1 MAVLEHNEDIFVS
14 DLTKEEM
21 RQRYIESMPTYQRYD
36 AMKLVREAARLLKR
50 EGDMIIY
57 RDAFRWK
64 NDSTDAVLPN
74 HYESFS
80 LRGLA
85 EDFHY
90 EVIHDFHHVAVVRSK
105 SEQADGDRNG

>member
-1 MAVLEHNEDIFVS
+1 MS
-14 DLTKEEM
+14 TTEELA
-21 RQRYIESMPTYQRYD
+21 RQQFIDSLPTYQRYD

-50 EGDMIIY
+50 DGEMVIY

-64 NDSTDAVLPN
+64 DDSNDHVLSN

-85 EDFHY
+85 EDFGYDIVHN
-90 EVIHDFHHVAVVRSK
+90 FHHVAVVRRK
-105 SEQADGDRNG
+105 S